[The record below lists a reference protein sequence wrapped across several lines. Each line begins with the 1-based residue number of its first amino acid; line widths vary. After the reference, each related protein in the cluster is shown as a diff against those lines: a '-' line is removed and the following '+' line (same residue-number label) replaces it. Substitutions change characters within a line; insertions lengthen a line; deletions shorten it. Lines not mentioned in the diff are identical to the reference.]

1 MGFTDLSKKKTA
13 TGGSTVVTVDSPV
26 STFGEVLTATLTPVA
41 QGDFVFNVNDQ
52 IFNDRQFAGGTL
64 TVSDGM
70 AVLDSGTDPSG
81 SAVVQL
87 RRGLKYKPGQ
97 GSLMRATALFSTP
110 NSGNA
115 QFIGMGSAECG
126 YFIGYFGTNFGIL
139 HSEDGQREIRKLT
152 VTTGAGTG
160 NCTVTLDGDSI
171 SVPITGGSSPEQ
183 TAYQLSIQDYSNVGN
198 GGWLAD
204 AVSGSV
210 YFVSAR
216 ADSMGG
222 SYSVSG
228 NGIVG
233 TFTQTKAGIAQTN
246 TFIASG
252 SFNVDNLDG
261 TGPSRMTLNPQRGN
275 VFQIGFQY
283 LGFGNS
289 KFYVEDPETGR
300 PYQFHEIK
308 NANSRTTPV
317 LKNPNVSVLA
327 TSANIGGTT
336 PTQLKTVSMAG
347 YVEGDQYKL
356 DPKFSYSNTFSN
368 INESSYVPFIM
379 LKSNRVF
386 HDDSCYGEFDILKV
400 AASNEVNNKTL
411 TVGLFLTKEV
421 TGEVDFQYIDED
433 NSIVAYADLDPSN
446 QEIINPGRP
455 FYEIVVGSASSQTV
469 DLQSLNF
476 IFGPGDCLLIAIKT
490 TALMNGSVSVNW
502 YEQQ

>member
-1 MGFTDLSKKKTA
+1 
-13 TGGSTVVTVDSPV
+13 
-26 STFGEVLTATLTPVA
+26 
-41 QGDFVFNVNDQ
+41 
-52 IFNDRQFAGGTL
+52 
-64 TVSDGM
+64 
-70 AVLDSGTDPSG
+70 
-81 SAVVQL
+81 
-87 RRGLKYKPGQ
+87 
-97 GSLMRATALFSTP
+97 
-110 NSGNA
+110 
-115 QFIGMGSAECG
+115 
-126 YFIGYFGTNFGIL
+126 
-139 HSEDGQREIRKLT
+139 
-152 VTTGAGTG
+152 
-160 NCTVTLDGDSI
+160 
-171 SVPITGGSSPEQ
+171 
-183 TAYQLSIQDYSNVGN
+183 
-198 GGWLAD
+198 
-204 AVSGSV
+204 
-210 YFVSAR
+210 
-216 ADSMGG
+216 MGG

-228 NGIVG
+228 NSIVG
-233 TFTQTKAGIAQTN
+233 TFTQTKAGVAQTN

-252 SFNVDNLDG
+252 SFNVDKLDG

-289 KFYVEDPETGR
+289 KFYVEDPETGK

-317 LKNPNVSVLA
+317 LKNPNIAVLA

-336 PTQLKTVSMAG
+336 ATQLKTVSMAG

-356 DPKFSYSNTFSN
+356 DPKFAYSNTFTN
-368 INESSYVPFIM
+368 VNESSYVPFIM

-446 QEIINPGRP
+446 QEIINAGRP
-455 FYEIVVGSASSQTV
+455 FYELVVGSASSQTV
-469 DLQSLNF
+469 DLQRLNF
-476 IFGPGDCLLIAIKT
+476 VFGPGDCLLIAIKT